1 MQLIPYLSFNGQCA
15 EAFRLYEKAFD
26 GKITFS
32 MTYGE
37 SPMAAQAPTEFQK
50 RIMHVTL
57 AAGDSIIHG
66 ADAPPNSYSKP
77 QGFSVAVAIKSTEE
91 ADRIFAAL
99 SEGGDIKMPMQKTFW
114 AERFGFVIDRFGTPW
129 MINCGKPA

>member
-1 MQLIPYLSFNGQCA
+1 MKLIPYLSFNGECA
-15 EAFRLYEKAFD
+15 EAFRFYEKALN

-37 SPMAAQAPTEFQK
+37 SPMAAQTLPEQQK
-50 RIMHVTL
+50 RIMHTTL

-66 ADAPPNSYSKP
+66 ADAPPNFYSKP
-77 QGFSVAVAIKSTEE
+77 QGFSIAISISSVEE
-91 ADRIFAAL
+91 AERVFAAI

-114 AERFGFVIDRFGTPW
+114 AERFGFVVDRYGTPW
-129 MINCGKPA
+129 MINCEKPA